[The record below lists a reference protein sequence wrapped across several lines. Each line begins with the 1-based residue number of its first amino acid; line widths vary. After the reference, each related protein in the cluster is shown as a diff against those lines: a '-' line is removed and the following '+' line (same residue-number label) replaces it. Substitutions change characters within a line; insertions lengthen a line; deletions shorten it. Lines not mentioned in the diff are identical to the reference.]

1 MGDAS
6 YRAGEKAIGGQFVFL
21 GDDGANHVMSLYG
34 KSKLIRKVCKS
45 PKDAETIN
53 MGILADVSRYTAN
66 QVEQLLSGSI
76 SKTDE
81 KDTKVD
87 IKLFSDSLGTLESI
101 ASSHQVDRRMMR
113 SDISDLKQKLEDG
126 EIKRYS
132 WLQDEHM
139 LADILTKEKKV
150 KHGLDDVL
158 KENKLNVLKSE
169 DNCVEYVD
177 GEIEIRGRILRE
189 KLTPKNKIPMRK
201 QMRKMNHSPSNKK
214 EEGEESKRNVTIP
227 FNT

>member
-1 MGDAS
+1 
-6 YRAGEKAIGGQFVFL
+6 
-21 GDDGANHVMSLYG
+21 
-34 KSKLIRKVCKS
+34 
-45 PKDAETIN
+45 
-53 MGILADVSRYTAN
+53 
-66 QVEQLLSGSI
+66 
-76 SKTDE
+76 
-81 KDTKVD
+81 
-87 IKLFSDSLGTLESI
+87 
-101 ASSHQVDRRMMR
+101 MR